1 MYRVESVI
9 KELDRDS
16 YLHRHAFPF
25 YNSPLTLSHTST
37 HTHTCTR
44 MRVHTHT
51 HTITYESPLFEL
63 VYILERF
70 CQKFLI
76 HSTQWRH
83 VLLTSSMAVCSTD
96 YWKRGGEEERE
107 GKRGREKEREEE
119 REREREGKKE
129 KIG

>member
-1 MYRVESVI
+1 MIGTPTFAGTHS
-9 KELDRDS
+9 LS
-16 YLHRHAFPF
+16 TTPP
-25 YNSPLTLSHTST
+25 SPSHTHPHT
-37 HTHTCTR
+37 RTHMHTHARAHTHT
-44 MRVHTHT
+44 HTHT

-63 VYILERF
+63 VHILERF

-107 GKRGREKEREEE
+107 KKRGREKEREEE